1 MQSPLSRYTML
12 AKRWAWLIV
21 LGIVICGGGTYAI
34 GKFIPPTYQAS
45 TTIFLSMGRPTTSTG
60 ESIAATIAAVPTYA
74 QLLTNPVVLDRV
86 VAQHE
91 GLTLKQ
97 LNDMLSVKTQPN
109 SQIIELDVKSTDPRL
124 AMQLAN
130 EIGLSFSQ
138 YVGGLIQPVATAQVL
153 PAQLPIDPVSP
164 RPLIYAGLG
173 ALVGLGLAL
182 ALIVIFEW
190 IDDRL
195 GSPEEV
201 QEISGLDT
209 LTVIPQLSKKERGK
223 NAEEIPTLAEGCRKL
238 CASLNAAQTLKP
250 FKGVMVTS
258 ALVDEGKTTIAANLA
273 SFLAMTGKRVLLVD
287 TDLRRPMLHH
297 HFQLDNYRGLTSAFM
312 EKWSQLEQELH
323 DQPTEIPTLRVLTTG
338 VIDFNP
344 AELLQSSAANQI
356 FSYLQKAPQFDY
368 VIFDTPPLLPVADA
382 QILASYIQTTVLV
395 VDASKTPRKALLR
408 ARRLLNKTRTSVIGI
423 VLNKSSWSDYDE
435 IHHYLSDTR
444 QPRTGSSLAKLPL
457 PPPSTP
463 PLNGGVDSTVTI
475 TIPRQQKDKDEK
487 S

>member
-12 AKRWAWLIV
+12 AKRWAWLII
-21 LGIVICGGGTYAI
+21 LGIVICSAGTYTI
-34 GKFIPPTYQAS
+34 GKLIPPKYQAS
-45 TTIFLSMGRPTTSTG
+45 ATIFLSMGRSTTSTG
-60 ESIAATIAAVPTYA
+60 ESIPASLAALPTYA
-74 QLLTNPVVLDRV
+74 QLLTNPVVLNHV
-86 VAQHE
+86 VAQHQ

-97 LNDMLSVKTQPN
+97 LIEMLSVKPQPN
-109 SQIIELDVKSTDPRL
+109 TQLIELDVQNTDPQL

-130 EIGLSFSQ
+130 EISVSFAQ
-138 YVGGLIQPVATAQVL
+138 YVDTQAQAPATAQVL
-153 PAQLPIDPVSP
+153 PAQLPIDPISP
-164 RPLIYAGLG
+164 RPLVYAGLG

-182 ALIVIFEW
+182 ALIVLFEW
-190 IDDRL
+190 VDDRL

-209 LTVIPQLSKKERGK
+209 LTVIPKLSKRERGK
-223 NAEEIPTLAEGCRKL
+223 NAEEIPTLAEGCRRL
-238 CASLNAAQTLKP
+238 CASLNAAQAHKP

-273 SFLAMTGKRVLLVD
+273 SFLAMAGKRVLFVD
-287 TDLRRPMLHH
+287 ADLRRPMLHH

-312 EKWSQLEQELH
+312 EKWPQHEQELH

-344 AELLQSSAANQI
+344 AELLQSSVANQI
-356 FSYLQKAPQFDY
+356 FSTLQKAPQFDY

-395 VDASKTPRKALLR
+395 IDASKTPRKALLR
-408 ARRLLNKTRTSVIGI
+408 AMRMLHKTRTSVLGI
-423 VLNKSSWSDYDE
+423 VLNKSSWSDYND
-435 IHHYLSDTR
+435 IRHYLSDMW
-444 QPRTGSSLAKLPL
+444 QPKTGTGLAKLPL
-457 PPPSTP
+457 PPPGTP

-475 TIPRQQKDKDEK
+475 TSPRQQKDKEGK